1 MTEIR
6 FGLGREALAQNA
18 WRTYF
23 ETSQRI
29 RQALEVQLKDDAGLD
44 VSDYNTLLLL
54 WEAPDRTL
62 TMSALAK
69 KLVFSPSRLNYRIK
83 VLVDAG
89 LVTKTQCPEDGRA
102 HNVALTEAGAR
113 AFLAAG
119 SQHKS
124 YVDEIFFGHVSDAE
138 LEVIEAVFTRIG
150 DALPEC

>member
-23 ETSQRI
+23 ETSQRL
-29 RQALEVQLKDDAGLD
+29 RQALETQLKDDAGLD

-54 WEAPDRTL
+54 WEAPERTL

-83 VLVDAG
+83 VLVEAG
-89 LVTKTQCPEDGRA
+89 LVTKTQCPGDGRA
-102 HNVALTEAGAR
+102 HNVALTEAGTR
-113 AFLAAG
+113 AFLSAG

-124 YVDEIFFGHVSDAE
+124 YVDEVFFDHVSDAE

-150 DALPEC
+150 RALPAN

>member
-6 FGLGREALAQNA
+6 FGLGKEALAQNA

-23 ETSQRI
+23 ETSQRL

-54 WEAPDRTL
+54 WEAPERTL

-89 LVTKTQCPEDGRA
+89 LVTKTGVPIMWHSPRRGRGHSCPPGPSTRA
-102 HNVALTEAGAR
+102 MST
-113 AFLAAG
+113 
-119 SQHKS
+119 KS
-124 YVDEIFFGHVSDAE
+124 SSTMSA
-138 LEVIEAVFTRIG
+138 TPNSR
-150 DALPEC
+150 

>member
-6 FGLGREALAQNA
+6 FGLGKETLAQNA

-23 ETSQRI
+23 ETSQRL

-54 WEAPDRTL
+54 WEAPERTL

-89 LVTKTQCPEDGRA
+89 LVTKTQCLDDGRA

-113 AFLAAG
+113 AFLSAG

-124 YVDEIFFGHVSDAE
+124 YVDEIFFDHVSDAE

-150 DALPEC
+150 RALPE